1 MKCIASILLIIQI
14 FVIASSFTSSVLA
27 QEIQQNSIPITL
39 IPAVT
44 QNILTIVSL
53 LIGTSSFVLGLR
65 IQNLAKPASSTA
77 SPSLILIN
85 RYMDTLILALVI
97 PSIAIIIFGI
107 ILVGIQLEP
116 GDLAYLLLLFALF
129 IPAGVILFLIRNLRR
144 IPEKP

>member
-1 MKCIASILLIIQI
+1 MKCITSILLIIQI

-65 IQNLAKPASSTA
+65 IQNLAKPALSTA

-144 IPEKP
+144 IPEIP